1 MIKMRSGIFIVSI
14 LAVCA
19 IMVLPASA
27 ANTTS
32 FTWEQGTNA
41 DYLTVYFTG
50 AVGLPNVTSWS
61 WDFGDGSTASGQS
74 PSHTYSSVNSYTVR
88 LTTTFSDQPDDMA
101 EDLVAL
107 EEPVLTP
114 CFTASATSGGAPLTV
129 TFTDITAGT
138 HDFTWDFGDG
148 TSTDSTQSTVS
159 HTFASPNTYT
169 VTLTVNR
176 GEASNSTEKSISV
189 IYPTPTALFTSNV
202 TSGDVPLGVKF
213 TDQSTVSYGNITAWS
228 WNFGDGNTSTL
239 QNPENVFPKTGNYT
253 VSLTVTAHSSPNFKY
268 NTITET
274 GYIQVTS
281 GLTAS
286 FTGNVTT
293 GDNPLSVKFTSTT
306 PSDLTIDSYH
316 WDFGDGSTSDD
327 ANPVHTYNFLGEY
340 DVTLIVTD
348 NGGETYTLSKTDYIK
363 VENPVTA
370 TATTA
375 TPTATTAQ
383 PTYVITETET
393 PDLTVPAVVQNGT
406 KIFGIPGTEFFR
418 SETVRF
424 HGLYKE
430 WIILLKG
437 LFGMS

>member
-1 MIKMRSGIFIVSI
+1 MIKMRSAIFTIAI
-14 LAVCA
+14 LAACA
-19 IMVLPASA
+19 ILILPASA
-27 ANTTS
+27 ANVTT
-32 FTWEQGTNA
+32 FTWEEGD
-41 DYLTVYFTG
+41 DYLTIDFTG
-50 AVGLPNVTSWS
+50 SVGGANVTSWS
-61 WDFGDGSTASGQS
+61 WDFGDGDTASGQS
-74 PSHTYSSVNSYTVR
+74 PSHTYSSVDTYTVR

-101 EDLVAL
+101 ENNVAL

-159 HTFASPNTYT
+159 HTFATPNTYT
-169 VTLTVNR
+169 VTLSVNR

-202 TSGDVPLGVKF
+202 TSGDSPLGVKF

-228 WNFGDGNTSTL
+228 WSFGDGNTSAL
-239 QNPENVFPKTGNYT
+239 QNPENVFPKAGNYT
-253 VSLTVTAHSSPNFKY
+253 VMLTVTAHSSPNFKY

-306 PSDLTIDSYH
+306 PSDIEIESYY
-316 WDFGDGSTSDD
+316 WDFGDGDHSTD
-327 ANPVHTYNFLGEY
+327 ANPVHTYYFLGEY
-340 DVTLIVTD
+340 DVTLVVTD
-348 NGGETYTLSKTDYIK
+348 TTGETYTILKSDYIT

-393 PDLTVPAVVQNGT
+393 PDLTTVVIVQNGT

-430 WIILLKG
+430 WMILFKG
-437 LFGMS
+437 LFGMN